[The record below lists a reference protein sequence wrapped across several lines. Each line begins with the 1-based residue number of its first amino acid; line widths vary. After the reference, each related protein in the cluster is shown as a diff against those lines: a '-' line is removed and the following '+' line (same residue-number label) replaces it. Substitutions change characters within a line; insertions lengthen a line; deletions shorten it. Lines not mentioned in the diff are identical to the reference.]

1 MKIASYNVNGLRA
14 AIRKGF
20 LEWLEQESPD
30 VLCLQEVKALPAD
43 LDLSLLERLGYQ
55 HNFFAP
61 AEKKGYSGVAILSK
75 TAPHNVVVGHGAAQ
89 SDAEGRLLRADFGDV
104 TVLSAYFPSGS
115 AGTLRQTYKFQ
126 WLEELQD
133 TLEKLHHNRR
143 EKILLC
149 GDYNMAHRAVDVHNP
164 KSASKLSGF
173 LPAEQEW
180 MERFFQSG
188 YHDTFRHFNPEAT
201 GAYSWWNQ
209 RMPRLRTENKGWR
222 IDCIAHSAAL
232 HPHMTDAGLLPD
244 AVHSDHCPVYV
255 SYEL

>member
-20 LEWLEQESPD
+20 LEWLERESPD
-30 VLCLQEVKALPAD
+30 VICLQEVKALPAD
-43 LDLSLLERLGYQ
+43 LDLSLFEALGYH

-61 AEKKGYSGVAILSK
+61 AEKKGYSGVAILSRTEPNK
-75 TAPHNVVVGHGAAQ
+75 VVVGHGAAQ

-115 AGTLRQTYKFQ
+115 AGELRQTYKFQ
-126 WLEELQD
+126 WLEELTA
-133 TLEKLHHNRR
+133 TLKKLHRTR
-143 EKILLC
+143 KKVLLC

-164 KSASKLSGF
+164 KPASKLSGF

-180 MERFFQSG
+180 MEQFFQSG

-201 GAYSWWNQ
+201 SAYSWWNQ
-209 RMPRLRTENKGWR
+209 RMPSLRTENKGWR
-222 IDCIAHSAAL
+222 IDCIAHSEAL
-232 HPHMTDAGLLPD
+232 HPHMKSAGILPD
-244 AVHSDHCPVYV
+244 AVHSDHCPVWV
-255 SYEL
+255 CCE